1 MRRSNP
7 GLQINFGPIPNEF
20 FPPYLPLSQ
29 LSTLNRDQL
38 AALRTTALSQT
49 YASKTDISS
58 TSNPRPENAVFA
70 PHFYDLNVLFS
81 KLFDMKWKMSVDVQS
96 LSRGGFLPFSIY
108 FGVAGLRKNYCKQI
122 AKLVDC
128 ARLSLGEVPIIIGEI
143 GVPFDLTVSGLKKGD
158 SKWAAQEVILDA
170 LAVALEAS
178 NIAGW
183 TWWNY
188 NPDNS
193 RHARG
198 DGWNGEDFSVVT
210 QDEQPVDWHGEK
222 GASSTSLVPQSDDA
236 SMYAGG
242 RALSALIRPYIVKLA
257 GVPISSSFDYQT
269 KHFEVAF
276 AESRT
281 FREVHGGLLGEE
293 KGIAPGEWTE
303 IFLPRLHYGSVQ
315 AEVEIEISDGRVL
328 LDLEVSRDAA
338 EEDRSIDND
347 TDKEVQLLSLLC
359 SCPRYRQRQSLFY
372 LPSQTQLLPGT
383 IHTIS
388 IRSRSSPSSR
398 RSLSTL
404 PSRIFHSLF
413 VSESNLSV
421 VLSLIAVAV
430 VGVACLVMMDSLV
443 SQGKDGMA
451 GRGVQRIR
459 GLLG

>member
-1 MRRSNP
+1 MTKGMGLSDDQWIFPSLSPHRMRQSNP

-20 FPPYLPLSQ
+20 FPPYLPLSH

-38 AALRTTALSQT
+38 ATLRSAALSQT

-70 PHFYDLNVLFS
+70 PHFYDLNILFS

-108 FGVAGLRKNYCKQI
+108 FGVQGLRRNYCKQI

-143 GVPFDLTVSGLKKGD
+143 GVPFDLTVSGLRAGG

-170 LAVALEAS
+170 LAVAMEAS

-193 RHARG
+193 RQARG

-210 QDEQPVDWHGEK
+210 KDEQTAADE
-222 GASSTSLVPQSDDA
+222 GATSTSLASQDDDA
-236 SMYAGG
+236 GMYTGG
-242 RALSALIRPYIVKLA
+242 RALPAIIRPYIVKLA
-257 GVPISSSFDYQT
+257 GVPISSSFDYRT
-269 KHFEVAF
+269 KRFEVAF

-303 IFLPRLHYGSVQ
+303 IFVPRLHYGSV
-315 AEVEIEISDGRVL
+315 EEGVEIEISDGQVV
-328 LDLEVSRDAA
+328 LDLKVS
-338 EEDRSIDND
+338 
-347 TDKEVQLLSLLC
+347 
-359 SCPRYRQRQSLFY
+359 
-372 LPSQTQLLPGT
+372 
-383 IHTIS
+383 
-388 IRSRSSPSSR
+388 
-398 RSLSTL
+398 
-404 PSRIFHSLF
+404 
-413 VSESNLSV
+413 
-421 VLSLIAVAV
+421 
-430 VGVACLVMMDSLV
+430 
-443 SQGKDGMA
+443 
-451 GRGVQRIR
+451 
-459 GLLG
+459 